1 MQEIILY
8 NGEAE
13 DLELRRLA
21 YRVDERRNRAARE
34 AAEARAQRAETKLRA
49 ERAKLRWERQKAK
62 QELWGMTAF
71 VSVMALIIV
80 VLVGVLAAY
89 HKQIGWPTGL
99 LLAGGA
105 VGGIILIM
113 WKVGWLKNG

>member
-1 MQEIILY
+1 MQRNQLAIP
-8 NGEAE
+8 AE
-13 DLELRRLA
+13 L
-21 YRVDERRNRAARE
+21 E
-34 AAEARAQRAETKLRA
+34 AAELRELERRTDLRLARQRAQRAE
-49 ERAKLRWERQKAK
+49 AKLRRERQKAK